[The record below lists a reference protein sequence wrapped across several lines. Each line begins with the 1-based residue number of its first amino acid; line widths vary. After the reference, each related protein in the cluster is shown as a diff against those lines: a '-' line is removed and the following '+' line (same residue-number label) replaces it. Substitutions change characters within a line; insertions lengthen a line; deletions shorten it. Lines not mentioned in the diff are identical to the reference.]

1 PSRPHRRG
9 GELPRRQSRKRRR
22 RQPAPQCGKYQGAR
36 LRRGCR
42 RRPQL
47 PAGTVRSAR
56 AGAARGRDRPH
67 YRKLR
72 RQGAWLVRARS
83 RRLRRGGRRTALEAA
98 AYLVRRDDR
107 GGMNE
112 AAAGTRN
119 IAATAA
125 ELLAPHGLILRGG
138 FDFAEGEEAP
148 AGPSG
153 APAKAL
159 LLVGQAGASIWPH
172 FERWRAAQPA
182 GLAHPLDTWARM
194 VIGEAADALGA
205 RAVSP
210 SDRPFLPFQ
219 QWVMRAEK
227 LKPSPL
233 GILMHPEFGLW
244 HAFRGA
250 LLFDRPLG
258 LRDVEAPIHLC
269 DACVGKPCLS
279 ACPVG
284 AYAEHG

>member
-1 PSRPHRRG
+1 
-9 GELPRRQSRKRRR
+9 
-22 RQPAPQCGKYQGAR
+22 
-36 LRRGCR
+36 
-42 RRPQL
+42 
-47 PAGTVRSAR
+47 
-56 AGAARGRDRPH
+56 
-67 YRKLR
+67 
-72 RQGAWLVRARS
+72 
-83 RRLRRGGRRTALEAA
+83 
-98 AYLVRRDDR
+98 
-107 GGMNE
+107 MNE

-172 FERWRAAQPA
+172 FERWRAARPA

-284 AYAEHG
+284 AYAEHGFDYPGCIAHIRSAAGKACLTDGCLARNACPHGRAYRYPAAVQAYHQRHFAGL